1 MALPVSEEKNMKET
15 ALVIMAA
22 GIGSRYGAGIKQLA
36 KVGPGGE
43 IIMDYSI
50 HDALGAGFNK
60 VIFII
65 RKDIEEEFREVIGS
79 RIEKVAKV
87 AYAYQDL
94 QDLPEGYSL
103 PEGRTKPWGTAQAV
117 LAARDLID
125 CPFIVINA
133 DDFYGADGFRKV
145 HDYLVNDMEDQGDK
159 LDLCMAGFILGNT
172 LSENGTVAR
181 GVCKVDEDENLI
193 SVTET
198 YEVGKKDG
206 VVTGKA
212 GGKDVTL
219 SEKDVVSMNMWGLP
233 ASMIKVLKDRFPAFL
248 DQVQEG
254 DLKAEYLLPM
264 VIDDLVR
271 EGKATVRVLPTHD
284 RWYGMT
290 YQEDRAYVEEA
301 IRDMIRRGIYK
312 EKLFG

>member
-1 MALPVSEEKNMKET
+1 MKET

-50 HDALGAGFNK
+50 HDALKAGFDK

-65 RKDIEEEFREVIGS
+65 RKDIEAEFKEVIGN

-87 AYAYQDL
+87 QYAYQDL
-94 QDLPEGYSL
+94 KDLPAGYSL

-117 LAARDLID
+117 LAARDIID
-125 CPFIVINA
+125 CPFVVINA

-145 HDYLVNDMEDQGDK
+145 HDYLVNDMQEAGDK

-181 GVCKVDEDENLI
+181 GVCKEDAQHHLL

-198 YEVGKKDG
+198 YEVAKRDGK
-206 VVTGKA
+206 VTGKVK
-212 GGKDVTL
+212 GEDVTL
-219 SEKDVVSMNMWGLP
+219 SENDVVSMNMWGLP
-233 ASMIKVLKDRFPAFL
+233 ASMIKVLADRFPAFL
-248 DQVQEG
+248 DQVPEG

-264 VIDDLVR
+264 LIDELIQ
-271 EGKATVRVLPTHD
+271 EGRASVTVLPTHD
-284 RWYGMT
+284 KWYGMT
-290 YQEDRAYVEEA
+290 YQEDRAYVEQA
-301 IRDMIRRGIYK
+301 IRDMVEKGIYK
-312 EKLFG
+312 EKLFE

>member
-1 MALPVSEEKNMKET
+1 MKET
-15 ALVIMAA
+15 ALVIMGA

-50 HDALGAGFNK
+50 HDALKAGFDK

-65 RKDIEEEFREVIGS
+65 RKDIEAEFKEVIGN

-87 AYAYQDL
+87 QYAYQDL
-94 QDLPEGYSL
+94 KDLPAGYSL

-117 LAARDLID
+117 LAARDIID
-125 CPFIVINA
+125 CPFVVINA

-145 HDYLVNDMEDQGDK
+145 HDYLVNDMQEAGDK

-181 GVCKVDEDENLI
+181 GVCKEDAQHHLL

-198 YEVGKKDG
+198 YEVAKRDGK
-206 VVTGKA
+206 VTGKVK
-212 GGKDVTL
+212 GEDVTL
-219 SEKDVVSMNMWGLP
+219 SENDVVSMNMWGLP
-233 ASMIKVLKDRFPAFL
+233 ASMIKVLEDRFPAFL
-248 DQVQEG
+248 DKVPEG

-264 VIDDLVR
+264 LIDELIQ
-271 EGKATVRVLPTHD
+271 EGKASVTVLPTHD
-284 RWYGMT
+284 KWYGMT
-290 YQEDRAYVEEA
+290 YQEDRAYVEQA
-301 IRDMIRRGIYK
+301 IRDMVEKGIYK
-312 EKLFG
+312 EKLFE